1 MVTLQE
7 VQFMPPIYLDHA
19 ATTPLDRRVREAMEP
34 YLTDV
39 FGNPSSIHRQGQQ
52 ARMAVDGSRETVAWM
67 LGAAATEIVFTGGGT
82 EADNAAIY
90 GVAWANRDRGRHIV
104 TSAIEHEAVLE
115 ASAYLESQH
124 DFEVSR
130 VMPGSEG
137 IVSVADIEAAL
148 RPDTVLV
155 SVMYANNEIGTIQP
169 VGDIGLLCRS
179 RGVLFHVDAVQAVG
193 TIPVDVGRDTIDLL
207 SLSAHKFYGPKGVGA
222 LYVRSGIHWWPSQLG
237 GGQERRRRSGTENV
251 AGIVGMAKALS
262 LACESMDETST
273 RIVELRN
280 HLIEAAC
287 SAVPEIGL
295 NGDPDRRLPGN
306 ANLRFPGVQGE
317 SMVTALDTL
326 GIMVSTG
333 SACASGSVEPS
344 HVLRALGDSN
354 AEARS
359 AVRVT
364 IGRQNTREEV
374 DSAVRSI
381 VEVYRRLRDSGVAR
395 PGMLQPVAASR

>member
-19 ATTPLDRRVREAMEP
+19 GTTPLDRRVREAMEP

-207 SLSAHKFYGPKGVGA
+207 SLSAHKFYGPKAWVRCTCGRVSTGGPLSWGA
-222 LYVRSGIHWWPSQLG
+222 GRSEDAVPAPRTWRESSGWSRRCPSPASRWT
-237 GGQERRRRSGTENV
+237 RRRR
-251 AGIVGMAKALS
+251 
-262 LACESMDETST
+262 
-273 RIVELRN
+273 
-280 HLIEAAC
+280 
-287 SAVPEIGL
+287 
-295 NGDPDRRLPGN
+295 
-306 ANLRFPGVQGE
+306 
-317 SMVTALDTL
+317 
-326 GIMVSTG
+326 G
-333 SACASGSVEPS
+333 SSSCA
-344 HVLRALGDSN
+344 
-354 AEARS
+354 
-359 AVRVT
+359 T
-364 IGRQNTREEV
+364 I
-374 DSAVRSI
+374 
-381 VEVYRRLRDSGVAR
+381 
-395 PGMLQPVAASR
+395 